1 MPHKIALIPVQSA
14 KLDVDFVFQ
23 TALRSIGAYATQRRH
38 QKWHE
43 SIEYACLV
51 HGGVGVGQFAPF
63 RDVDPLRQAFK
74 EMKPVDQ
81 VEVTIKK
88 AIYDALS
95 LSWSADSG
103 LLSPVKKKSAG
114 VSHSQK
120 DHCQQFKWIRTIL
133 LIGDFDDDQVNGK
146 EMLTNQILKQL
157 RANDI
162 RLVYISDKSTN
173 SPFPPATVKAI
184 PSAHFPTK
192 VKSAV

>member
-14 KLDVDFVFQ
+14 KLDADFVYQ

-43 SIEYACLV
+43 SIEYAILV
-51 HGGVGVGQFAPF
+51 HGGGVRQFAPF
-63 RDVDPLRQAFK
+63 TEVDKLRQALK
-74 EMKPVDQ
+74 EAKPVDQ
-81 VEVTIKK
+81 VETKIKK

-95 LSWSADSG
+95 LSWSSDSG
-103 LLSPVKKKSAG
+103 LLSPVKKSNIKSE
-114 VSHSQK
+114 K
-120 DHCQQFKWIRTIL
+120 DHCQFKWIRTIL
-133 LIGDFDDDQVNGK
+133 LIGDFDNDETTNGK

-162 RLVYISDKSTN
+162 RLVYISDKSTS

-192 VKSAV
+192 VKISCLSLL